1 MNLRL
6 RTVKHWVLFILMI
19 FGFSFSEVKQPSSK
33 VVFGVKISTGT
44 NSSLV
49 SFVAMRYSG
58 DGVLRAKRIY
68 TSKDEFIKV
77 LSGYWPSPFNPQKI
91 DYFKENNVMGG
102 VFVNDTIRIEVGYCP
117 ALDSLWKI
125 RFSDWPYKGWN
136 QAGWSLNK
144 SRPGL
149 KQEEYLSKRYN
160 IKQLDFDYIV
170 DTNFWNL
177 LYDVTD
183 STWIS
188 NYKFIN

>member
-1 MNLRL
+1 M
-6 RTVKHWVLFILMI
+6 KHWVLFIGL
-19 FGFSFSEVKQPSSK
+19 FFSFAFSDVKQPSSR
-33 VVFGVKISTGT
+33 VIFGAKISTGP
-44 NSSLV
+44 NSTMV
-49 SFVAMRYSG
+49 SFVAMRYSS
-58 DGVLRAKRIY
+58 DGVLRAKRYY

-77 LSGYWPSPFNPQKI
+77 LSGYWPSPFNPQRI
-91 DYFKENNVMGG
+91 DYFKENKVMGG
-102 VFVNDTIRIEVGYCP
+102 VFVNDTIRVEIGYCP

-136 QAGWSLNK
+136 EAGWSLNRM
-144 SRPGL
+144 RPGL
-149 KQEEYLSKRYN
+149 KQEEYIAKRYH

-170 DTNFWNL
+170 DTNFWQL

>member
-1 MNLRL
+1 MRL
-6 RTVKHWVLFILMI
+6 RTVKHWILFIVMI
-19 FGFSFSEVKQPSSK
+19 FGCSFLEVKQPAFK
-33 VVFGVKISTGT
+33 VVFGVKISTGA
-44 NSSLV
+44 NSTLV
-49 SFVAMRYSG
+49 SYIAMRYSD

-125 RFSDWPYKGWN
+125 RFSEWPYKGWS

-144 SRPGL
+144 SRPSL
-149 KQEEYLSKRYN
+149 KQEEYLAKRYH